1 MQIAGANPAIFLCN
15 INYQLGIIWGY
26 NWGHI
31 LKPYK
36 SRACSILNISEDIAE
51 GIAGRIKKDIAEDIA
66 KEIALSLD
74 FIGFV
79 GNQGTAKDTAQDT
92 AKDIAEDTQKKNIYF
107 IHSYECIL
115 FV

>member
-1 MQIAGANPAIFLCN
+1 MSSEKFIS
-15 INYQLGIIWGY
+15 
-26 NWGHI
+26 
-31 LKPYK
+31 LKRNSARDSSKPHK
-36 SRACSILNISEDIAE
+36 SRACAILSLQKDTAE
-51 GIAGRIKKDIAEDIA
+51 GIAGRIKKDIAEGIA
-66 KEIALSLD
+66 KEITLSLD